1 MEEITMKKKILMI
14 ITIAALA
21 AALTACQKAPAE
33 SADSDQTEAPSTQQ
47 PAEETGTE
55 GEKNAEVV
63 LAEKIYGEA
72 AFAISLD
79 ENQWRDS
86 SGTGYGW
93 YIYQG
98 AGEEV
103 ETVIIQDSNWAEGIT
118 DVEDVPAIVDERID
132 ERLGERNA
140 YLSYARSEDSREKV
154 TVNGVEMLRVAG
166 NITLDGSDDGTWLI
180 EYDYV
185 GYFFLANNSIGVRE
199 NCPSYLI
206 ALAKKTDAEDES
218 YVYDQ
223 AVAEKNL
230 ALIDDII
237 QTYKVY

>member
-1 MEEITMKKKILMI
+1 MKNKVSIILL
-14 ITIAALA
+14 ALVMLF
-21 AALTACQKAPAE
+21 ALTACRKAPAE
-33 SADSDQTEAPSTQQ
+33 SSDSGQSTQQ
-47 PAEETGTE
+47 PAEEGGAE
-55 GEKNAEVV
+55 DQDNEEVV
-63 LAEKIYGEA
+63 LTEKVYGEA
-72 AFAISLD
+72 AFIIGLD
-79 ENQWRDS
+79 QNQWNDA

-93 YIYQG
+93 YYYSG
-98 AGEEV
+98 TGKEV

-140 YLSYARSEDSREKV
+140 YLSYERSEDSREKV
-154 TVNGVEMLRVAG
+154 TVNGFDMLRVTG
-166 NITLDGSDDGTWLI
+166 SINLDGTKPTS
-180 EYDYV
+180 YDYV
-185 GYFFLANNSIGVRE
+185 GYFFLANSSVSIKE

-237 QTYKVY
+237 QTYREI

>member
-1 MEEITMKKKILMI
+1 MKKKLLMI
-14 ITIAALA
+14 MTIAALA

-33 SADSDQTEAPSTQQ
+33 SSDSGQSEAPSTQQ
-47 PAEETGTE
+47 PAEEGGAE
-55 GEKNAEVV
+55 DQDNEEVV
-63 LAEKIYGEA
+63 LTEKVYGEA
-72 AFAISLD
+72 AFIIGLD
-79 ENQWRDS
+79 QNQWNDA

-93 YIYQG
+93 YYYSG
-98 AGEEV
+98 TGKEV

-140 YLSYARSEDSREKV
+140 YLSYERSEDSREKV
-154 TVNGVEMLRVAG
+154 TVNGFDMLRVTG
-166 NITLDGSDDGTWLI
+166 SINLDGTKPIS
-180 EYDYV
+180 YDYV
-185 GYFFLANNSIGVRE
+185 GYFFLANCSVSIKE

-237 QTYKVY
+237 QTYREI

>member
-1 MEEITMKKKILMI
+1 MKKKLLMI
-14 ITIAALA
+14 MTIAALA

-33 SADSDQTEAPSTQQ
+33 SSDSGQAEVPSTQQ
-47 PAEETGTE
+47 PTEEGGAEKEE
-55 GEKNAEVV
+55 NEEVV
-63 LAEKIYGEA
+63 LSEKIYGDA
-72 AFAISLD
+72 AFIISLD
-79 ENQWRDS
+79 QNQWRDS

-98 AGEEV
+98 PGEEM
-103 ETVIIQDSNWAEGIT
+103 ETFIIQDSNWVEGIT
-118 DVEDVPAIVDERID
+118 NAEDVPAIVDERIE

-140 YLSYARSEDSREKV
+140 YLSYERSEESRETV
-154 TVNGVEMLRVAG
+154 TVNGFDMLRVTG
-166 NITLDGSDDGTWLI
+166 TICLDGTKPLS
-180 EYDYV
+180 YDYV
-185 GYFFLANNSIGVRE
+185 GYFFLANSSVSISK

-223 AVAEKNL
+223 AMAEKNL

-237 QTYKVY
+237 QTYREI